1 LDLLQLKAERGFYI
15 EVLDKWHFEEVVYQH
30 QVAGVGLEQI
40 DQAMERVYSYNEVLS
55 QSNFALC
62 PSGSG
67 PNSIRL
73 WEALGIGSVPVI
85 LGVNPSM
92 PIGGSL
98 EPIDWK
104 KIVLNLEGDEV
115 GSLPQSLR
123 KMSFDEIKERQV
135 LARKAYAQVRDMT
148 CF

>member
-1 LDLLQLKAERGFYI
+1 
-15 EVLDKWHFEEVVYQH
+15 
-30 QVAGVGLEQI
+30 
-40 DQAMERVYSYNEVLS
+40 
-55 QSNFALC
+55 
-62 PSGSG
+62 
-67 PNSIRL
+67 
-73 WEALGIGSVPVI
+73 
-85 LGVNPSM
+85 M